1 MQGTQ
6 SRHSIQPPRTF
17 EWDIFRLKQPIQG
30 PVSAISNSRNSSCF
44 PHLPCQLVRR
54 REDKP
59 CQSFPRRPSTKL
71 RTPATAPRSF
81 VSGPRNII
89 LSLLPITTPSSTDEF
104 VVRLSESL
112 DCELLPVQGES
123 NAVVDRTDEME
134 SLLLLRFGE
143 RESNEERDLV
153 GLEGSEARAFGKE
166 GGRVF
171 RWMMVSKCV
180 FAVR

>member
-1 MQGTQ
+1 M
-6 SRHSIQPPRTF
+6 
-17 EWDIFRLKQPIQG
+17 
-30 PVSAISNSRNSSCF
+30 
-44 PHLPCQLVRR
+44 
-54 REDKP
+54 
-59 CQSFPRRPSTKL
+59 
-71 RTPATAPRSF
+71 
-81 VSGPRNII
+81 
-89 LSLLPITTPSSTDEF
+89 
-104 VVRLSESL
+104 
-112 DCELLPVQGES
+112 LPVQGES